1 MSQTPDMRFYSP
13 WTILE
18 GSKGFQV
25 EDATGFPLLYV
36 PFDDEA
42 SRAIANKRMNM
53 KQARALALKITQ
65 MMNDLDRLRSAIDKA
80 TDSGKLNRPIGRPDT
95 TSGAALTG
103 TRPN

>member
-18 GSKGFQV
+18 GGKGFQV

-42 SRAIANKRMNM
+42 SRAIANKRMNK
-53 KQARALALKITQ
+53 KQAMALALKITQ
-65 MMNDLDRLRSAIDKA
+65 MMNDLDKLRSAIDRAAGTPK
-80 TDSGKLNRPIGRPDT
+80 IGPPGRHVEMVQNEN
-95 TSGAALTG
+95 AL
-103 TRPN
+103 

>member
-18 GSKGFQV
+18 GGKGFQV

-42 SRAIANKRMNM
+42 SRTIANKRMNK

-65 MMNDLDRLRSAIDKA
+65 MMNDLDKLRSAIERAAGTPKM
-80 TDSGKLNRPIGRPDT
+80 TPPGRHVEMDQNG
-95 TSGAALTG
+95 SAL
-103 TRPN
+103 